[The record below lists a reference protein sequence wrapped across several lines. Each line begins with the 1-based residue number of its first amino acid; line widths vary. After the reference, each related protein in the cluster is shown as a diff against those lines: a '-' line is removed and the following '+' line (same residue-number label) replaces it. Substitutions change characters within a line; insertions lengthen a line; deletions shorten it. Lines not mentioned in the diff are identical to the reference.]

1 MKFPT
6 VKKIASKTIGDEI
19 IPVTPSLEGPEIKET
34 YKDHMGN
41 TVTVYENGGRSIHS
55 YESTHLYGDYGHSFG
70 RGFFIINE
78 SGQMVFSGSEEYN
91 SLFEKCRPYWEVLK
105 GLKEKFKEYRVEPS
119 RGDRL
124 SVNDKIIKG
133 ILLYPGMRMVGSIEY
148 SIESIANFIQSDID
162 RRRIIK
168 GKYGI

>member
-1 MKFPT
+1 MKFPI

-41 TVTVYENGGRSIHS
+41 IVTVYENGGRSIHS

-91 SLFEKCRPYWEVLK
+91 SLSEKCRPYWKVLK

-133 ILLYPGMRMVGSIEY
+133 ILLYPGMRMVDSIE
-148 SIESIANFIQSDID
+148 SVIESIANFIQSDID
-162 RRRIIK
+162 RGRIIK

>member
-1 MKFPT
+1 MKFPI
-6 VKKIASKTIGDEI
+6 VKKIFSKTIADEI

-41 TVTVYENGGRSIHS
+41 TVTVYENGGRSINS

-91 SLFEKCRPYWEVLK
+91 SLAKKCRPYWQVLK
-105 GLKEKFKEYRVEPS
+105 GLQEKFKEYRVEPS

-133 ILLYPGMRMVGSIEY
+133 ILFYPGMRMIGSVESEIEA
-148 SIESIANFIQSDID
+148 IANFIQSDID
-162 RRRIIK
+162 SRRIIK